1 MDQIDHSILNIMK
14 LNGRISASEI
24 SKRVNLS
31 IPAVTERI
39 RKLEESQM
47 IEHYDIRINR
57 NKMGLKLLTMILLT
71 LDRSADIE
79 HFREEVVQLE
89 EVIEC
94 HHIAGEYDYMLKV
107 LINDTAEL
115 ETFLSKKLKGIE
127 GVQRSNSLIVLS
139 TLKEVVNR

>member
-47 IEHYDIRINR
+47 IEHYDMRINR